1 MSLVQWLYTDPDA
14 ASGFIKKLLEKACG
28 LRIQKVSTCGC
39 YEVLFYPSK
48 FAMGFNMPSELVS
61 KTYVHAAS
69 AILSDTTTTP
79 GEATFITDAIK
90 AFNKARDNE
99 IASPQTKYEN
109 FNNAPIPNA
118 IDPVA
123 PVQNH
128 IMFQVMQTN
137 IVRPRRSSVR
147 NNTC

>member
-14 ASGFIKKLLEKACG
+14 ASGFIKSYWKRLVAFNP
-28 LRIQKVSTCGC
+28 KVSTRGAT
-39 YEVLFYPSK
+39 VLFIQANLQWDSTCLLNLFRK
-48 FAMGFNMPSELVS
+48 H
-61 KTYVHAAS
+61 THAAS

-99 IASPQTKYEN
+99 IAPPQTDEN

-147 NNTC
+147 NNTR